1 MKHHPIQLVD
11 LEIKELGL
19 VVRDPVAAQ
28 QDNLEA
34 EIMYQVGSHK
44 FDEDDK
50 VAAVGFKCLINLE
63 KEDAPFTISVHLIGI
78 FTVGDEFPKD
88 KIDHWSQHNAPLILM
103 PYIRENVYAM
113 AMRARIRLYLP
124 LVVVQVPTKSND

>member
-19 VVRDPVAAQ
+19 LVRDPVASQ
-28 QDNLEA
+28 QENLEA

-44 FDEDDK
+44 FDEDES
-50 VAAVGFKCLINLE
+50 VAAVGFKCLINSE
-63 KEDAPFTISVHLIGI
+63 NEDAPFTISVHLIGV

-103 PYIRENVYAM
+103 PYIRENVYAL

-124 LVVVQVPTKSND
+124 LVQVPTRSND